1 MEDIGNG
8 ITSLFYKEIL
18 KNIFEKRKTTCLSL
32 IKT

>member
-18 KNIFEKRKTTCLSL
+18 KNIFEKRKTTS
-32 IKT
+32 I